1 MIVDASVWVARFL
14 SGDENHACAA
24 ACITHAL
31 RLGERLIIPVL
42 AWAEVAGA
50 IARRSGSTEA
60 AQGALAL
67 LQQRRWI
74 DAVAI
79 DGTVGRQ
86 AALLAAEHMLRGAD
100 AVYVALAAVRGQ
112 PLVTLDQEMI
122 ERGPAAV
129 PRLTPNDWLQARAG

>member
-14 SGDENHACAA
+14 PGDMNHACAA

-31 RLGERLIIPVL
+31 RLGERLIIPLL